1 MDCSKVRYDDMG
13 ELLPDL
19 IHSELNFK
27 NGFYIE
33 AGANNGI
40 RQSNTLFLEK
50 NLGWKGILVEPNTK
64 KFHIC
69 KQYRATNNLF
79 YNCALS
85 PSENITEMCG
95 NFSED
100 DEGESLSASTT
111 LLLELEYYNES
122 FKSELIK
129 KINDREHII
138 VPAKTLNSILEENKI
153 NHVDFMSLDIEGFE
167 LEVLRYFN
175 FSKFNISY
183 ILIETASRITYSQ
196 EVKNFMENNGY
207 IFYKKISNNDDL
219 YKKVIL

>member
-1 MDCSKVRYDDMG
+1 MG
-13 ELLPDL
+13 ELLNDL
-19 IHSELNFK
+19 IHNDLNFN

-40 RQSNTLFLEK
+40 RQSNTLFLER
-50 NLGWKGILVEPNTK
+50 NLGWKGILVEPNIK
-64 KFHIC
+64 KFSQC

-85 PSENITEMCG
+85 PSENITELCG

-100 DEGESLSASTT
+100 DEGESLAASTT
-111 LLLELEYYNES
+111 LLLDLEYYDES
-122 FKSELIK
+122 FKTEIIK
-129 KINDREHII
+129 KINERTQTV

-153 NHVDFMSLDIEGFE
+153 NHVDFMSLDVEGFE

-175 FSKFNISY
+175 FSKYNISY
-183 ILIETASRITYSQ
+183 ILIETANRTQYHK

-207 IFYKKISNNDDL
+207 IFYEKISRNDDL
-219 YKKVIL
+219 YKKDIL

>member
-1 MDCSKVRYDDMG
+1 MG
-13 ELLPDL
+13 ELLNDL
-19 IHSELNFK
+19 IHNDLNF
-27 NGFYIE
+27 NDGFYIE
-33 AGANNGI
+33 AGAHNGI
-40 RQSNTLFLEK
+40 RQSNTLFLER

-64 KFHIC
+64 KFHMC

-100 DEGESLSASTT
+100 DEGESLAASTT
-111 LLLELEYYNES
+111 LLLDLEYYDEF
-122 FKSELIK
+122 FKSGLIK
-129 KINDREHII
+129 RINEREHII

-183 ILIETASRITYSQ
+183 ILIETSNRTQYSK
-196 EVKNFMENNGY
+196 EVKNFMENNDY
-207 IFYKKISNNDDL
+207 IFYEKISNNDDL